1 MMSGLDEVLQDDIK
15 MLFGSDFSFQS
26 FTVVHS
32 KRMHRQLN
40 SYDCG
45 LFVIW
50 YMQNL
55 GQEWEL
61 DANKYDSDK
70 ARKNLVIQLVMCC
83 NNEVKEKILE
93 CSHRFSVIQTNEV
106 EQHACAKL
114 FEKKYH
120 AQCRRSNHKSHGH
133 RK

>member
-1 MMSGLDEVLQDDIK
+1 MSELDEVLQDDIK

-26 FTVVHS
+26 LTVVHS

-55 GQEWEL
+55 GQE
-61 DANKYDSDK
+61 
-70 ARKNLVIQLVMCC
+70 
-83 NNEVKEKILE
+83 
-93 CSHRFSVIQTNEV
+93 
-106 EQHACAKL
+106 
-114 FEKKYH
+114 
-120 AQCRRSNHKSHGH
+120 
-133 RK
+133 

>member
-1 MMSGLDEVLQDDIK
+1 MGLRTGYMQDLSYCNQMSGLDEVLQDDIK

-55 GQEWEL
+55 GQE
-61 DANKYDSDK
+61 
-70 ARKNLVIQLVMCC
+70 
-83 NNEVKEKILE
+83 
-93 CSHRFSVIQTNEV
+93 
-106 EQHACAKL
+106 
-114 FEKKYH
+114 
-120 AQCRRSNHKSHGH
+120 
-133 RK
+133 